1 MPHLLADD
9 PAEAWA
15 ALRRGAHEV
24 GRRIRA
30 DSPDTLVVI
39 STQWFT
45 VLGHQLQL
53 DPRPTGT
60 RVDEN
65 WYAYDYGSLDYAFDV
80 DVEFTEAWAAA
91 IEADGFQARRTRYDD
106 FPIDTGTIVAQK
118 LLDPDSTIPLAL
130 VSCNLYAAPE
140 DLGRIAACA
149 TQAAAT
155 VGRRIACVAI
165 SGLSSGLIQEW
176 IEPDEDRIDADHD
189 AWNRRILKLL
199 ERAEFDEAFRL
210 RDEYSR
216 DAAADSQLRAL
227 SFLQGTGA
235 IDVPA
240 EVLAYGPVWGTGAA
254 VIHWAAKGH
263 TQ

>member
-1 MPHLLADD
+1 MPHLLAGD
-9 PAEAWA
+9 PAEPWA

-60 RVDEN
+60 RMDEN
-65 WYAYDYGSLDYAFDV
+65 WYAYDYGSLDYGFDV

-91 IEADGFQARRTRYDD
+91 IEAEGFQARRTRYDD
-106 FPIDTGTIVAQK
+106 FPIDTGTIVAQR

-140 DLGRIAACA
+140 DLGQIAACA
-149 TQAAAT
+149 RQAAVT
-155 VGRRIACVAI
+155 LGRRIACIAI

-176 IEPDEDRIDADHD
+176 IEPAEDRIDADHD
-189 AWNRRILKLL
+189 TWNRRMLKLL
-199 ERAEFDEAFRL
+199 ESGDLDEAFRL
-210 RDEYSR
+210 REEYSR
-216 DAAADSQLRAL
+216 NAAADSQLRAL